1 VGVTTVGAWVGAF
14 RPTHTTTTPPAS
26 TVGGKE
32 RTVTDPERD
41 LVLAMLGQ
49 AVEAVTR
56 GDWHRAE
63 GWCAG
68 AWDLIEQ
75 GRIEFIDTN
84 DKEAR

>member
-1 VGVTTVGAWVGAF
+1 M
-14 RPTHTTTTPPAS
+14 
-26 TVGGKE
+26 
-32 RTVTDPERD
+32 TDAERD

-56 GDWHRAE
+56 GDWERAE

-75 GRIEFIDTN
+75 GRIQFIDTN
-84 DKEAR
+84 DRNER